1 MSNLTIITG
10 GVLVF
15 LGIGLWGAGLV
26 LPGGVFHNF
35 MHMMVGMILL
45 SLGGMVVGVP
55 RNSNNGMGRREC
67 APNNDRT

>member
-1 MSNLTIITG
+1 MMSLTIVVG
-10 GVLVF
+10 AVLVF
-15 LGIGLWGAGLV
+15 LGIALWGAGVL

-55 RNSNNGMGRREC
+55 RSNNIRRGV
-67 APNNDRT
+67 RTQ

>member
-10 GVLVF
+10 TVLVF
-15 LGIGLWGAGLV
+15 IGIALWGAGLL

-55 RNSNNGMGRREC
+55 RSNNNNRMGRRV
-67 APNNDRT
+67 RTQQ